1 MSSQEER
8 SRVAPLVGLGFPV
21 LGSFWGAAVGILGV
35 LAQAP
40 AGMRLRDPGGP
51 SLSRVQSGGPLR

>member
-35 LAQAP
+35 LA
-40 AGMRLRDPGGP
+40 
-51 SLSRVQSGGPLR
+51 